1 MSDNRQTE
9 VTSPSPSPS
18 PQCWGYESPS
28 QLNREVSSILSRG
41 PPPAE
46 DERHKWTHP
55 SPVHTS
61 GRPVSCPLSAAGAGA
76 SGARDKKF
84 SSPLAVSAFQLTD
97 QSQELRNHLYQT
109 AYQHHSPFRFPFLPV
124 SRYLPSL
131 PPSPVRL
138 PYPFPYPS
146 YPPYPLPPDLRDCDL
161 PANNKRK
168 YSEEPASTKVR
179 AGVEWR
185 DKPEVTTPL
194 SQATTQSGGHAS
206 SGLRTTPTNQPS
218 APHFRAGS
226 LIQLANGN
234 MKKVEHLKTEDFV
247 SSAASCPDI
256 SLEEA
261 TVTKL
266 ENNNNNSVLIT
277 FCLGKSL
284 AESVSLTISPE
295 HPFFVTGRG
304 WSSFSPHQTITR
316 FSLDCKQLAVG
327 DVCISLRHGG
337 SEGPGDRNQ
346 KQVRFQDSP
355 LPPHHSPHQP
365 AKRKR
370 LSPSN
375 PGLSSPFNINLKV
388 TQVQVPL
395 EERTFP
401 SEKRRPLQHQKEGK
415 QESCQ

>member
-1 MSDNRQTE
+1 MADNRQTE
-9 VTSPSPSPS
+9 VTSPSPS

-61 GRPVSCPLSAAGAGA
+61 GRPVSCPLSAAGAGV
-76 SGARDKKF
+76 RDKKF

-97 QSQELRNHLYQT
+97 QSQELRNHLYQA
-109 AYQHHSPFRFPFLPV
+109 AYQHHSPFRFPFLPPTV

-146 YPPYPLPPDLRDCDL
+146 SPAYPLPPELRDCDH
-161 PANNKRK
+161 PVVSNKRK
-168 YSEEPASTKVR
+168 YNEEPASTKVR
-179 AGVEWR
+179 AGAEWR
-185 DKPEVTTPL
+185 DKPDQPPL
-194 SQATTQSGGHAS
+194 SQAATSQSGAT
-206 SGLRTTPTNQPS
+206 SGLRTTPANQPA

-247 SSAASCPDI
+247 NSAASCPDI

-277 FCLGKSL
+277 FSLGKSL
-284 AESVSLTISPE
+284 AESVSLTITPE

-304 WSSFSPHQTITR
+304 WSSFSPQLTITR
-316 FSLDCKQLAVG
+316 FSLDCKQLVLG

-337 SEGPGDRNQ
+337 SEAGDRSH

-365 AKRKR
+365 FKRKR
-370 LSPSN
+370 VSPSN
-375 PGLSSPFNINLKV
+375 PGTSSPFNINVKV

-401 SEKRRPLQHQKEGK
+401 SEKRKPLQPQKE
-415 QESCQ
+415 SV

>member
-9 VTSPSPSPS
+9 VTSPSPS

-61 GRPVSCPLSAAGAGA
+61 ARPVSCPLSAAGAGA
-76 SGARDKKF
+76 GVRDKKF

-97 QSQELRNHLYQT
+97 QSQELRNHLYQA

-124 SRYLPSL
+124 NRYLPSL

-146 YPPYPLPPDLRDCDL
+146 YPPYPLPPDLRDSGTHRDCE
-161 PANNKRK
+161 PPVSNKRK
-168 YSEEPASTKVR
+168 YNEESGNTKAR
-179 AGVEWR
+179 GTEWR
-185 DKPEVTTPL
+185 DKPEQPPP
-194 SQATTQSGGHAS
+194 SQTAGN
-206 SGLRTTPTNQPS
+206 SGLRTTAGNQP
-218 APHFRAGS
+218 APPHFRAGS
-226 LIQLANGN
+226 MIQLASGN
-234 MKKVEHLKTEDFV
+234 MKRVELLRTEDFV
-247 SSAASCPDI
+247 NSAASCPDI

-266 ENNNNNSVLIT
+266 DNNNNNSVLLT
-277 FCLGKSL
+277 FSVGKSVC
-284 AESVSLTISPE
+284 ETVTFTISPE

-304 WSSFSPHQTITR
+304 WSSCSPDLTMTR

-327 DVCISLRHGG
+327 DVCISLRHGV
-337 SEGPGDRNQ
+337 SEAGDKMSH
-346 KQVRFQDSP
+346 KQVRFQDST
-355 LPPHHSPHQP
+355 LPPHQP
-365 AKRKR
+365 QQQPVKRKR
-370 LSPSN
+370 LSPPN
-375 PGLSSPFNINLKV
+375 PGMSSPFNINVKV
-388 TQVQVPL
+388 TQVQVPV
-395 EERTFP
+395 EERTFL
-401 SEKRRPLQHQKEGK
+401 SEKRKPLQHQKEAK
-415 QESCQ
+415 QESV

>member
-9 VTSPSPSPS
+9 PGSPSSS

-61 GRPVSCPLSAAGAGA
+61 GRPVSCPLSAAGAGV
-76 SGARDKKF
+76 RDKKF

-97 QSQELRNHLYQT
+97 QSQELRNHLYQA

-124 SRYLPSL
+124 NRYLPSL

-146 YPPYPLPPDLRDCDL
+146 YPAFPLPPDPRDSDH
-161 PANNKRK
+161 PVSNKRK

-179 AGVEWR
+179 
-185 DKPEVTTPL
+185 TPP
-194 SQATTQSGGHAS
+194 ANPQSGGGS
-206 SGLRTTPTNQPS
+206 SGPRQSPANQPA

-226 LIQLANGN
+226 MIQLANGN

-247 SSAASCPDI
+247 NSAASCPDI

-266 ENNNNNSVLIT
+266 ENNNNNNSVLIT
-277 FCLGKSL
+277 FSVGKSV
-284 AESVSLTISPE
+284 AESVTVTISPE

-304 WSSFSPHQTITR
+304 WSAFSPHLTMTR

-327 DVCISLRHGG
+327 DVCISLRHGV
-337 SEGPGDRNQ
+337 SEPGDRNQ

-355 LPPHHSPHQP
+355 LPPHHSPHHSPHQP
-365 AKRKR
+365 FKRKR
-370 LSPSN
+370 LSPPN
-375 PGLSSPFNINLKV
+375 PGISSPFNINLKV

-395 EERTFP
+395 EEKTFP
-401 SEKRRPLQHQKEGK
+401 SEKRRALQPQKE
-415 QESCQ
+415 SV